1 MASKTKT
8 ASKPSPQPVVV
19 RAKVALD
26 WLRSIVD
33 SHFRGDISFDDFHR
47 QMREAHDKDEKHICP
62 LQLGTIERCVRL
74 WTNPGDL
81 VLSPF
86 AGIGSELFVALAHGR
101 RAVGIELKPEYWEV
115 GVRNVRGARAQQSL
129 FGEAR

>member
-47 QMREAHDKDEKHICP
+47 QMREAHDSIKADGLTDEVAA
-62 LQLGTIERCVRL
+62 LWRL
-74 WTNPGDL
+74 DTYGN
-81 VLSPF
+81 
-86 AGIGSELFVALAHGR
+86 R
-101 RAVGIELKPEYWEV
+101 
-115 GVRNVRGARAQQSL
+115 
-129 FGEAR
+129 